1 MTYEHFAILVIIA
14 PLMTSF
20 LVLLLGW
27 VKRGLCYPLTLAA
40 LFISLISSVGIFK
53 TVMAKG
59 TIHYHLGAWA
69 PPWGIEIVIDYLNG
83 FMVVM
88 LAFIAF
94 VVAIYSKKSLEQEI
108 PQKIVPYYSVFLLF
122 VAGLIGLT
130 VSGDLF
136 NIFVFLEVASLTGY
150 ALIAVGE
157 DGAPLAAFRYVI
169 MGTIG
174 ACFYYLG
181 VGYLY
186 SVTGSLNMADLSQ
199 LLPQIYHNKAVLVA
213 FALFTVGVALK
224 MGVFPLHAWLPD
236 GYTRAP
242 STSSAIIAPMA
253 TKVMAYLLVR
263 IFFTLFKPYFTTD
276 LIPVTQFL
284 TWIAAAGIIA
294 GSILAIAQT
303 DLKRMLAY
311 SSVANIG
318 YILLGVGLAN
328 KMGLIGG
335 LLHILN
341 HAFMK
346 GTLFLVAGGIVYK
359 MGMRNITQF
368 RGLPKKMPF
377 TMAAFTIAALSMVGV
392 PPTCGFFSKIYLIM
406 GAIDARQ
413 WIFVAVILI
422 SSLLNVVYFF
432 RVVEISF
439 FKPYEPELAYAHD
452 GGDYEKIKMDEMPL
466 SMLTPTLILAAGII
480 LLGIFNGDIIS
491 GAIQHAVPV
500 DFLR

>member
-1 MTYEHFAILVIIA
+1 MTYEHFAILAIIA

-27 VKRGLCYPLTLAA
+27 FRKGLCYPLTLAA
-40 LFISLISSVGIFK
+40 LFVSLISSIGILD

-59 TIHYHLGAWA
+59 TIHYHVGAWA
-69 PPWGIEIVIDYLNG
+69 PPWGIEIVVDYLNG

-88 LAFIAF
+88 LTFIAF

-108 PQKIVPYYSVFLLF
+108 PDKIVPYYSVFLLF
-122 VAGLIGLT
+122 VAGLIGIT
-130 VSGDLF
+130 VTGDLF
-136 NIFVFLEVASLTGY
+136 NVFVFLEIASLSGY

-199 LLPQIYHNKAVLVA
+199 ILPNLYHNKTVLVA
-213 FALFTVGVALK
+213 FALFTVGIALK

-263 IFFTLFKPYFTTD
+263 IFFTLFKPYFAID
-276 LIPVTQFL
+276 FIPVTQFL

-318 YILLGVGLAN
+318 YILLGIGLAN
-328 KMGLIGG
+328 QMGLIGG
-335 LLHILN
+335 LLHIVN

-346 GTLFLVAGGIVYK
+346 GTLFLVTGGIVYK
-359 MGMRNITQF
+359 MGMRDITQF

-406 GAIDARQ
+406 GAIDAKQ
-413 WIFVAVILI
+413 WFFIAVILM

-432 RVVEISF
+432 RVVQMAF
-439 FKPYEPELAYAHD
+439 FKPYEPAYAHD

-466 SMLTPTLILAAGII
+466 SMLIPTLILAAGII
-480 LLGIFNGDIIS
+480 LLGVFNGDIVS
-491 GAIQHAVPV
+491 NAIQHAVPV